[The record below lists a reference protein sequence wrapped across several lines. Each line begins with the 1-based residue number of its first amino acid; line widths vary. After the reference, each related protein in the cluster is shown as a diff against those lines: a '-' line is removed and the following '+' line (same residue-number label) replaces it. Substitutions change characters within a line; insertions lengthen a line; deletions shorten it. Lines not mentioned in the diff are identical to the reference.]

1 MKYTKLL
8 ALPML
13 SLMALSIGPSQPKF
27 MFISTKEVYGP
38 FTDSENTNIYFEVLP
53 VLSTVSA
60 NIDVYNNKTNAF
72 LFSRAF
78 TLKMPFDEYFRFDTK
93 GRITSSGLRVEMSFT
108 NGVTTLDK
116 SLVLYP
122 PKRNKVVASNN
133 KVSFDGCL
141 LNITNNNFLTTEE
154 YDFTPINSFIS
165 SDNEN
170 KIDVSETFFKYSPA
184 NTFKYSSAYLE
195 ITDYENIYPEVLGSN
210 KQRKVPLKVNEKD
223 GEISFEIESQMYV
236 NYNTLEM
243 SSFKENG
250 YSKTNSFFVPMG
262 KEEALSKNDFKI
274 VIVEAGFNLNTI
286 EIPLEYFNFSKVFGS
301 CGESDYCIHGGI
313 KE

>member
-1 MKYTKLL
+1 MKYTKLI

-27 MFISTKEVYGP
+27 LFISTKEVYGP

-53 VLSTVSA
+53 ILSTVSA

-93 GRITSSGLRVEMSFT
+93 GRITSSGLRVEMSFN
-108 NGVTTLDK
+108 NGVKTIEK

-122 PKRNKVVASNN
+122 PKRNTVVAANN
-133 KVSFDGCL
+133 KISFDGCL
-141 LNITNNNFLTTEE
+141 LNISNNDFITTEE

-170 KIDVSETFFKYSPA
+170 KIDVSETFFKYTPI
-184 NTFKYSSAYLE
+184 NTFKCSSAYLE
-195 ITDYENIYPEVLGSN
+195 ITDYENIYPKVFGTN
-210 KQRKVPLKVNEKD
+210 KSKKIPLKVSENNGD
-223 GEISFEIESQMYV
+223 ISFEIESQMYV

-243 SSFKENG
+243 STLKGSG

-262 KEEALSKNDFKI
+262 KEESLSKNDFKI
-274 VIVEAGFNLNTI
+274 VINEAGFNLNTI
-286 EIPLEYFNFSKVFGS
+286 EIPLEYFNLSKVFGS